1 MGGSQSNKLSS
12 IYAKFITKLISRPG
26 INSTMTDQIIDTNV
40 VPDST
45 GGHAAGQVGTTHSG
59 INSEN
64 NGIRNTVRELLGDH
78 VRLNELMSL
87 GNLDYHTGFDH
98 TTTSLPYAIHGSA
111 TLISRKVATYIA
123 SASDP
128 IKSILAVAVH
138 KQRKIL
144 IKRRYV
150 VGGQT
155 LITPERAPARTVA
168 VREGMLNL
176 LFELQIWCTLFIF

>member
-1 MGGSQSNKLSS
+1 
-12 IYAKFITKLISRPG
+12 
-26 INSTMTDQIIDTNV
+26 MTDQIIDTNV